1 LQRIPCI
8 TGHFPQLDLADFDSV
23 RAFGKAW
30 GTRPLHVLINNAGI
44 MALPQHTVESSGQER
59 QMQVN
64 HHGHFL
70 LTGLLLPALKA
81 SAPSR
86 VVAVS
91 SLISETAAIN
101 TTDMAW
107 TERPYDML

>member
-1 LQRIPCI
+1 
-8 TGHFPQLDLADFDSV
+8 
-23 RAFGKAW
+23 
-30 GTRPLHVLINNAGI
+30 
-44 MALPQHTVESSGQER
+44 
-59 QMQVN
+59 MQVN

>member
-1 LQRIPCI
+1 
-8 TGHFPQLDLADFDSV
+8 
-23 RAFGKAW
+23 
-30 GTRPLHVLINNAGI
+30 
-44 MALPQHTVESSGQER
+44 
-59 QMQVN
+59 MQVN

-91 SLISETAAIN
+91 SVASEREKGALDF
-101 TTDMAW
+101 TDLAW
-107 TERPYDML
+107 SRRPYSML

>member
-1 LQRIPCI
+1 M
-8 TGHFPQLDLADFDSV
+8 

-44 MALPQHTVESSGQER
+44 MALPRHTVEASGEER

-91 SLISETAAIN
+91 SLISETGALN
-101 TTDMAW
+101 MTDLPWKAR
-107 TERPYDML
+107 EYDLL